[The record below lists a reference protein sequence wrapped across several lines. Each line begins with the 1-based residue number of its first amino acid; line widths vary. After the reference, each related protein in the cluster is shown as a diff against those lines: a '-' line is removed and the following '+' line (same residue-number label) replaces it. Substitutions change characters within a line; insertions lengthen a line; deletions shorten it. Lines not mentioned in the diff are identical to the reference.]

1 MECGGTT
8 RRAPVGDTM
17 PSPRRTTVDV
27 ADVEVAARGENSM
40 PAARGGN
47 RMPKIPDA
55 ADEIE
60 VPCAAKRNL
69 EELQLQIT
77 HLPHMPTR

>member
-1 MECGGTT
+1 MS
-8 RRAPVGDTM
+8 
-17 PSPRRTTVDV
+17 SPRRLTVDV
-27 ADVEVAARGENSM
+27 ADLEVVTRAENC
-40 PAARGGN
+40 
-47 RMPKIPDA
+47 MPKIPHE

-60 VPCAAKRNL
+60 VRCTPKRNL

>member
-1 MECGGTT
+1 
-8 RRAPVGDTM
+8 
-17 PSPRRTTVDV
+17 
-27 ADVEVAARGENSM
+27 M

-47 RMPKIPDA
+47 RMPKIPHA

-60 VPCAAKRNL
+60 VRCTAKRNL

>member
-1 MECGGTT
+1 MS
-8 RRAPVGDTM
+8 
-17 PSPRRTTVDV
+17 SPRRLTVDV
-27 ADVEVAARGENSM
+27 ADLEVV
-40 PAARGGN
+40 ARGGN
-47 RMPKIPDA
+47 RMPKIPHA

-60 VPCAAKRNL
+60 VRCTAKRNL

>member
-1 MECGGTT
+1 MSSS
-8 RRAPVGDTM
+8 RRL
-17 PSPRRTTVDV
+17 TVDV
-27 ADVEVAARGENSM
+27 ADLEVAARGKNSM

-55 ADEIE
+55 ADEIG
-60 VPCAAKRNL
+60 VLCATKRNL

-77 HLPHMPTR
+77 HLPHTPTR

>member
-1 MECGGTT
+1 MS
-8 RRAPVGDTM
+8 
-17 PSPRRTTVDV
+17 SPRWLTVDV
-27 ADVEVAARGENSM
+27 ADLEVAAHGKNSM

-47 RMPKIPDA
+47 RMPKIPHA

-60 VPCAAKRNL
+60 VHCAAKRNL

>member
-1 MECGGTT
+1 
-8 RRAPVGDTM
+8 
-17 PSPRRTTVDV
+17 
-27 ADVEVAARGENSM
+27 M
-40 PAARGGN
+40 PAALGGN

-60 VPCAAKRNL
+60 IRCAAKRNL